1 MKEFENFK
9 AHVYNH
15 LGVGHQN
22 AKGRRQLCRDL
33 KCGDR
38 VLRKAIEELRRDY
51 PILTRDDGKGYYL
64 PETTE
69 EGREDARR
77 WVARQNRRIVSIRAA
92 TAGAKKFSK
101 PRKDMPGQLSMFGAG
116 RYL

>member
-1 MKEFENFK
+1 MKEFDIFK
-9 AHVYNH
+9 AHVYNS
-15 LGVGHQN
+15 LGIGHQN
-22 AKGRRQLCRDL
+22 AKGRRQLCSEL
-33 KCGDR
+33 KCSDR

-64 PETTE
+64 AETTE

-77 WVARQNRRIVSIRAA
+77 WINRQNRRIVSIRAA

-101 PRKDMPGQLSMFGAG
+101 PRKDTPGQLSMFGAG

>member
-15 LGVGHQN
+15 LGIGHKN
-22 AKGRRQLCRDL
+22 AKGRRQLCREL
-33 KCGDR
+33 K
-38 VLRKAIEELRRDY
+38 LRKAIEELRRDY
-51 PILTRDDGKGYYL
+51 PILTRDDGNGYYL

-101 PRKDMPGQLSMFGAG
+101 PRKDTPGQLSMFGAG
-116 RYL
+116 RCL